1 MKKVSLILFSL
12 LLFLIIPNV
21 DALELNSK
29 YAVLYNLE
37 DNTILYEKQKDKKT
51 SIASLTKI
59 MTTLV
64 AIENID
70 NYNEEVIIK
79 KEMFESL
86 DGTGAYVMGLK
97 DGMRV
102 TYDDLLYGMF
112 LTSGADATVAIAQK
126 TAGSEEDFVK
136 LMNKKV
142 KELGLKNTN
151 FTNPVGLDDEMH
163 YSTVNEVA
171 IILKEA
177 LKNKKF
183 KEVFTT
189 KSYTFKNEELTI
201 TNSLHK
207 LAKRLDVDDS
217 YIIGSKTGYTGN
229 AGHALASVSIDKK
242 NNIKYLLVT
251 TNAESNPAYLEDATN
266 TYKYYFYNYKY
277 QNIVKKNDLI
287 LTLPVEYSK
296 KKKMKFYA
304 KESVKYYLK
313 NNYSKKNISLKYEG
327 KKVVTP
333 KMKKNEKIGKI
344 HVLYKNKEIDTID
357 IKIDKKVSYSIIGFI
372 SYHFHYIVIITIL
385 IIIYLTYKNKKA
397 KRKKKITYR
406 KIV

>member
-1 MKKVSLILFSL
+1 MKKISFILFSL
-12 LLFLIIPNV
+12 LFLIMPNV
-21 DALELNSK
+21 EALELNSK

-37 DNTILYEKQKDKKT
+37 EDTILYEKQKNKKT

-70 NYNEEVIIK
+70 DYNKEVIIK

-86 DGTGAYVMGLK
+86 EGTGAYVMGLT

-102 TYDDLLYGMF
+102 TYDDLVHGMF
-112 LTSGADATVAIAQK
+112 LTSGADATVAIAIK
-126 TAGSEEDFVK
+126 VAGSEEAFVK
-136 LMNKKV
+136 LMNKKA
-142 KELGLKNTN
+142 KDIGLKSTS

-189 KSYTFKNEELTI
+189 KSYTFENEPLTI

-207 LAKRLDVDDS
+207 QAKKLGVDDS

-229 AGHALASVSIDKK
+229 AGHALASISIDKK

-251 TNAESNPAYLEDATN
+251 TNAESNPAYLEDATK
-266 TYKYYFYNYKY
+266 TYKYYFDNYKY
-277 QNIVKKNDLI
+277 QNIVKKNDLL

-296 KKKMKFYA
+296 TKKVEFYA
-304 KESVKYYLK
+304 KDNVKYYLN
-313 NNYSKKNISLKYEG
+313 NNYSKKDISLKYEG
-327 KKVVTP
+327 KKVVIP

-357 IKIDKKVSYSIIGFI
+357 IKLDKKISYSIGGFI
-372 SYHFHYIVIITIL
+372 TYNFHYVVVIVLLIITF
-385 IIIYLTYKNKKA
+385 LTYKNKR
-397 KRKKKITYR
+397 RKKKITYR